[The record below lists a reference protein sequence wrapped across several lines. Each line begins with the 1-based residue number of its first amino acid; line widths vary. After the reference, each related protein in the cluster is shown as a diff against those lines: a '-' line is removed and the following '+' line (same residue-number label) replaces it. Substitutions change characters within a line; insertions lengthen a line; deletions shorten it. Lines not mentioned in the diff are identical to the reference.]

1 MPKGQSRS
9 LKSKKYRQHNGQKK
23 DLQNITQ
30 KSYNMN
36 LAKTGSEFKCSLNG
50 IYQLNKLYT
59 YKIFNDDNWLKA

>member
-1 MPKGQSRS
+1 
-9 LKSKKYRQHNGQKK
+9 
-23 DLQNITQ
+23 
-30 KSYNMN
+30 MN